1 MVNDQMARPKF
12 QAKAALLHIK
22 ETKHVV
28 QGKNAVELQVN

>member
-1 MVNDQMARPKF
+1 
-12 QAKAALLHIK
+12 LHIK